1 MKNFDHINKID
12 ETFRNLGNLSKLKQR
27 EVFCPIAGL
36 KAITTPLLASD
47 DLVLRTTIS
56 SVDTYDFELIK
67 LIYEHTI
74 FPELDISGKKFNIN
88 TFISNLSHIDKQ
100 VLIWGIFASTY
111 ETLGEQK
118 LTCTECKHDNFENIK
133 LNDLIQE
140 DSFALW
146 NETLPFIDFVFP
158 ITKVVEIEN
167 IYALLFNTSLST
179 IKQHLDMLNLLSS
192 AKLKENF
199 EKSGVMFSRAEELST
214 VTRNIIVYKTVDDQD
229 PMIFTNIKD
238 IHVAISKFIPLNM
251 IDEILESYG
260 EKFNSYAPKFKKTII
275 CNGCG
280 KDFIYSTDI
289 EFSLFR
295 RFLRR

>member
-1 MKNFDHINKID
+1 MHNFEKNKTL
-12 ETFRNLGNLSKLKQR
+12 ETFNNLGNISKLKQR

-67 LIYEHTI
+67 LIYKHSS
-74 FPELDISGKKFNIN
+74 FPDLDLAGKSFNIN
-88 TFISNLSHIDKQ
+88 TFLSNLSHIDKQ

-111 ETLGEQK
+111 GTLGEQK
-118 LTCTECKHDNFENIK
+118 LICTECKHENFENIN

-140 DSFALW
+140 DSFVLW
-146 NETLPFIDFVFP
+146 NESSPFIDFVFP
-158 ITKVVEIEN
+158 ITKIVDVEN

-192 AKLKENF
+192 ATLKENF
-199 EKSGVMFSRAEELST
+199 EKSGVMFSRAEELSA
-214 VTRNIIVYKTVDDQD
+214 VTRSIIVYKTVDDQD
-229 PMIFTNIKD
+229 PMIFTTVKD
-238 IHVAISKFIPLNM
+238 IHTAIANFIPLNM

-260 EKFNSYAPKFKKTII
+260 EKFNSYAPKFKKTIV

-280 KDFIYSTDI
+280 KDFTYTTDI
-289 EFSLFR
+289 EFSLFK